1 MNLSE
6 ESDKIKKIIDSTV
19 NPVDDELRTID
30 SFLQSIQVEQPSAN
44 FTQKVMGNL
53 HRTSASVI
61 SLPSRNKI
69 LLLAG
74 IFTLVGIG
82 VLLLADGA
90 FSSITSITI
99 DQTLIPNEKIREHI
113 PSIPFNGTLIINIVV
128 LMNLA
133 LAFIILDRAVL
144 KPWFHRRAKMN
155 YE

>member
-1 MNLSE
+1 
-6 ESDKIKKIIDSTV
+6 
-19 NPVDDELRTID
+19 
-30 SFLQSIQVEQPSAN
+30 
-44 FTQKVMGNL
+44 MGNL

-99 DQTLIPNEKIREHI
+99 DQTLIPNEKILEHI